1 MCVPLDGN
9 GIRKSAELQARGEP
23 TNARWMWKMD
33 FCVALGASD
42 VAICTAIDPILEF
55 FFFLP
60 SASGEQVRSLS
71 MLINND
77 VLQLIR
83 RPVIRFET
91 FT

>member
-1 MCVPLDGN
+1 MN
-9 GIRKSAELQARGEP
+9 G
-23 TNARWMWKMD
+23 RWMWKMD

-42 VAICTAIDPILEF
+42 VAICTAIDPLSEF
-55 FFFLP
+55 FFSFRR
-60 SASGEQVRSLS
+60 AKEVWSLS

-91 FT
+91 FTSLLLLAGV